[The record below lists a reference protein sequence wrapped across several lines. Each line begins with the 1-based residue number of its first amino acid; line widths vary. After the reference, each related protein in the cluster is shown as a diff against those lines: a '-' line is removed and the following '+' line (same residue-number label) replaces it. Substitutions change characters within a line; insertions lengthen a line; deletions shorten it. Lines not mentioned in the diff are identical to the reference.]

1 MSTYDLRKDSRRLSN
16 SRRQS
21 DRRVTPY
28 CFGSAEWIDNIQTNY
43 LAWPKTERRES
54 SRREHERREAE
65 RRLQQ
70 FSEQRRSEIKHSPL
84 ILSQEERRLIEELY
98 RNDPASIEA

>member
-1 MSTYDLRKDSRRLSN
+1 MSTYDLRKDSRRTSIT
-16 SRRQS
+16 RRQS

-28 CFGSAEWIDNIQTNY
+28 CFGSTEWVENIKKNY

-54 SRREHERREAE
+54 CRRENERREAE

-70 FSEQRRSEIKHSPL
+70 FSEQHRSEIKHSP
-84 ILSQEERRLIEELY
+84 ILLTQEERRLIEDLY
-98 RNDPASIEA
+98 RNNPTSIEA